1 MTCYL
6 ALELCKKMD
15 VTMSNT
21 YAEVSQYSSSIGGTS
36 ALLCKGDI
44 LSVEDL
50 FYGLM
55 LPSGNDAALTFAENF
70 GVYAMYK

>member
-36 ALLCKGDI
+36 A
-44 LSVEDL
+44 
-50 FYGLM
+50 
-55 LPSGNDAALTFAENF
+55 
-70 GVYAMYK
+70 

>member
-1 MTCYL
+1 MDGESGEILQGVNYNTKREIASLTKIMTCYL

-36 ALLCKGDI
+36 A
-44 LSVEDL
+44 
-50 FYGLM
+50 
-55 LPSGNDAALTFAENF
+55 
-70 GVYAMYK
+70 